1 MTRTIGWLMVISALL
16 LACVP
21 STPAAPPPTRS
32 ADAATTATRPSAS
45 AVLFRDDFSDPG
57 SGWDVAAN
65 EQGQI
70 GYDGGSYRL
79 RVAATEFSVWGN
91 PGRSFGDVAIDVE
104 AWRESGPEN
113 GELGVICRYADRQ
126 NFVYA
131 SVSPDGYYG
140 IAERRAGEL
149 KMLTGGGRLARAAGV
164 QPGSAVN
171 RLRFICQGDR
181 YTLIVNDA
189 VIDSVTVF
197 GFDTGD
203 VGLLAGTFD
212 TPGLV
217 ARFDDLV
224 VSAPPSAEALSG
236 QVLFSDDFSDSTGGW
251 DVASTPN
258 GSTGYG
264 PGGYVIKVTTPNY
277 QLWAN
282 PGRSFRDVSVEVTA
296 ALTSGPQPNELG
308 VICRYR
314 DADNFMYAAISTSG
328 TYGLYEVK
336 NAKSTLLNQS
346 GRVASSD
353 AIVRGAG
360 ANRLTF
366 ICRGEVYELRI
377 NGVTVETIEHA
388 GFAEGDVGLIAGTF
402 DRGGVEARFSE
413 FVVTQP

>member
-1 MTRTIGWLMVISALL
+1 MTRTIGWLMVIGALL
-16 LACVP
+16 VACVP

-32 ADAATTATRPSAS
+32 ADAATTATRPPAG

-65 EQGQI
+65 EKGQI
-70 GYDGGSYRL
+70 GYDGGSYRI
-79 RVAATEFSVWGN
+79 RVDATEFSVWGN
-91 PGRSFGDVAIDVE
+91 PGRSFGDVAVE
-104 AWRESGPEN
+104 VAARRESGPEN
-113 GELGVICRYADRQ
+113 GELGVICRYVDRQ

-131 SVSPDGYYG
+131 SLSPDGYYG
-140 IAERRAGEL
+140 IAQMRAGDL
-149 KMLTGGGRLARAAGV
+149 KMLTGGGRMARAVGLPPTDV
-164 QPGSAVN
+164 MH
-171 RLRFICQGDR
+171 LRFICRGDR
-181 YTLIVNDA
+181 YTLIVNDV
-189 VIDSVTVF
+189 VIDAVTLA
-197 GFDTGD
+197 GFDAGD

-212 TPGLV
+212 RPGLV

-224 VSAPPSAEALSG
+224 VSEPPAAEALSG
-236 QVLFSDDFSDSTGGW
+236 QVLFSDDFSNPTGGW
-251 DVASTPN
+251 DVTSTNN

-296 ALTSGPQPNELG
+296 ALASGPQPNELG

-336 NAKSTLLNQS
+336 NAKSTLLNRS
-346 GRVASSD
+346 GRVASSE
-353 AIVRGAG
+353 AIQRGAG

-377 NGVTVETIEHA
+377 NGVTAETIEHA
-388 GFAEGDVGLIAGTF
+388 GFDEGDVGLIAGTF
-402 DRGGVEARFSE
+402 DRGGVEARFSD

>member
-1 MTRTIGWLMVISALL
+1 MKRSIGGWLLIGALL
-16 LACVP
+16 SACVP
-21 STPAAPPPTRS
+21 AAPTALPPTRS
-32 ADAATTATRPSAS
+32 ADAATTATWLPTGAL
-45 AVLFRDDFSDPG
+45 LFGDDFSDPA
-57 SGWDVAAN
+57 SGWDVASTD
-65 EQGQI
+65 QGQM
-70 GYDGGSYRL
+70 GYADGSYRL

-91 PGRSFGDVAIDVE
+91 PGRSFSDVAIDVE

-113 GELGVICRYADRQ
+113 GELGVICRYVDRL

-140 IAERRAGEL
+140 IAEMRAGEL

-164 QPGSAVN
+164 HPGSAVN

-217 ARFDDLV
+217 ARFDNLTV
-224 VSAPPSAEALSG
+224 REPPAANA
-236 QVLFSDDFSDSTGGW
+236 VLFTDDFSDPAGGW

-264 PGGYVIKVTTPNY
+264 PGGYVINVTAPNY

-282 PGRSFRDVSVEVTA
+282 PGRSFNDVSVEVTA
-296 ALTSGPQPNELG
+296 VLASGPQPNELG

-328 TYGLYEVK
+328 TYGIYAVK
-336 NAKSTLLNQS
+336 NAQSTLLNKS
-346 GRVASSD
+346 GRVAPSD
-353 AIVRGAG
+353 AIKPGAG

-366 ICRGEVYELRI
+366 ICRGETYELQI
-377 NGVTVETIEHA
+377 NGVTAERVGRA
-388 GFAEGDVGLIAGTF
+388 GDTAAGDVGLIAGTF

-413 FVVTQP
+413 FVVKQP